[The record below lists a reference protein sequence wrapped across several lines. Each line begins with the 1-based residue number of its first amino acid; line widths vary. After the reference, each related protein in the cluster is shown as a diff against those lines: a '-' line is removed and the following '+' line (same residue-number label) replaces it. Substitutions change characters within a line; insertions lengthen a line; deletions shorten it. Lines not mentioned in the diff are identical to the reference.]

1 MTSGAWGSGLPTGD
15 GAPTERRTAG
25 DNAPLRIGTARV
37 TIAAVAMFLTLFCV
51 GLAIGYGVANG
62 LLVLATIFAAAYAWA
77 IGAFTKRYWLA
88 ALHALEKNVSSH
100 LNEEAK
106 VQVALSPEV
115 VRHTLWWFGDRT
127 YGTEPGHFI
136 TRLLNLISAAD
147 ETNREKLA
155 SLWPEYVQAHG
166 VVAREPW
173 GLDLL
178 LSLAK
183 AELLTE
189 QGA

>member
-37 TIAAVAMFLTLFCV
+37 TIAAVAMFLTLLCV
-51 GLAIGYGVANG
+51 GLAVRFGIANG
-62 LLVLATIFAAAYAWA
+62 LLILATIFAVAYAWA
-77 IGAFTKRYWLA
+77 IGAFTKRFWLGA
-88 ALHALEKNVSSH
+88 RHPLEETMSSH
-100 LNEEAK
+100 SVEVAK
-106 VQVALSPEV
+106 AQIALSPEV

-127 YGTEPGHFI
+127 YGTEPGHFV

-147 ETNREKLA
+147 EANRDRLSAE
-155 SLWPEYVQAHG
+155 WPEYVQAHG

-173 GLDLL
+173 GLDFL

-183 AELLTE
+183 AELETE
-189 QGA
+189 PSA